1 MIHTRIMRGR
11 FTSVLA
17 TTSKISCRAATT
29 FSSTPFTWEQARTWL
44 QERRRPQKEGD
55 DKDADV
61 NDGNDRNADD
71 TDDADSD
78 KD

>member
-1 MIHTRIMRGR
+1 M
-11 FTSVLA
+11 LA

-29 FSSTPFTWEQARTWL
+29 FSSTPFTWEKARTWV
-44 QERRRPQKEGD
+44 QERRRPQNLCRKEED

-61 NDGNDRNADD
+61 NDGNGRNADD

-78 KD
+78 KDRC